1 MSNAQVIMIFTC
13 SLDCKTVLL
22 AIHICKEI
30 VILLPFQPYLNG
42 SVLLV

>member
-1 MSNAQVIMIFTC
+1 MSNAQIIMIFTR

-30 VILLPFQPYLNG
+30 VILLPFQPYLNS
-42 SVLLV
+42 SVLLS